1 MLPDLIYI
9 FKTRVPIACIS
20 ESVCLQSVSLF
31 VCVRANALEGGGRV
45 DVCLLSEEVCSS
57 VTVSHR

>member
-31 VCVRANALEGGGRV
+31 VCVRAKALEGG
-45 DVCLLSEEVCSS
+45 LTSAF
-57 VTVSHR
+57 

>member
-31 VCVRANALEGGGRV
+31 VCVRAKALEGGV
-45 DVCLLSEEVCSS
+45 HVCLLSEEVCSS

>member
-31 VCVRANALEGGGRV
+31 VCVRAKALEGGGG
-45 DVCLLSEEVCSS
+45 LTSAF
-57 VTVSHR
+57 